1 MNVFDDFIFLPAFFG
16 YSSIKNF
23 SKINITKLE
32 KKKELSGPKLG
43 LLGAN
48 RFCTSRVVS
57 PHSAVKQRCGK
68 IFWGLGAWSKCLS
81 ENFAF

>member
-32 KKKELSGPKLG
+32 KKKRTIKAETRIFG
-43 LLGAN
+43 
-48 RFCTSRVVS
+48 
-57 PHSAVKQRCGK
+57 GK
-68 IFWGLGAWSKCLS
+68 PFLY
-81 ENFAF
+81 